1 MYQYCSTN
9 WRRVAQSRTGH
20 PGITINPWHLRAP
33 AVTPVYGITFITLS
47 SKKPWDPCIFMSVT
61 EPNLA
66 VRGIYPGHS
75 SVISTSL
82 ILSRSLITPGTT
94 ALPCLKKK
102 KKNPRNLRVTP
113 RITQVLLLPFLQSW
127 QKKLLTWIFAHFGKP
142 HHHINSEKEIKTCIH
157 WLEAWSASW
166 ILSCWKT
173 SRHPQEP
180 CFQLAVSS
188 FELPEQCL
196 WDSFQSASLVS

>member
-102 KKNPRNLRVTP
+102 KKKIPGTWGWRLESHKYSYFPSSSPGRRN
-113 RITQVLLLPFLQSW
+113 F
-127 QKKLLTWIFAHFGKP
+127 
-142 HHHINSEKEIKTCIH
+142 
-157 WLEAWSASW
+157 WLEYLP
-166 ILSCWKT
+166 ILESHTIT
-173 SRHPQEP
+173 SILKKKSKHVFTDSRPDLPHEFWVAERHPAILRS
-180 CFQLAVSS
+180 LASS
-188 FELPEQCL
+188 WPSLPSSCLSSAFETAFRAPP
-196 WDSFQSASLVS
+196 